1 MKNPAVPKVPTER
14 AHILVVED
22 NPDSRE
28 MLKALLEA
36 SGHQVRIASDGP
48 GGVEA
53 ARLHRPDLALIDIG
67 LPGFDGYEVARR
79 IRRHLGPGVRLIA
92 VTGYGQA
99 EDQRLTAAAGF
110 DLHLVK
116 PVSPEQLDQAI
127 AGLGG
132 ARPL

>member
-1 MKNPAVPKVPTER
+1 MKSVAVPKAPAER
-14 AHILVVED
+14 THILVAED

-36 SGHQVRIASDGP
+36 AGHQVRVANDGP
-48 GGVEA
+48 QAVEA
-53 ARLHRPDLALIDIG
+53 ARLHRPDLALIDLG

-79 IRRHLGPGVRLIA
+79 IRRDLGRNIRLVAI
-92 VTGYGQA
+92 TGYGQA
-99 EDQRLTAAAGF
+99 EDRRMTAEAGF
-110 DLHLVK
+110 DMHLVK

-127 AGLGG
+127 AGP

>member
-1 MKNPAVPKVPTER
+1 MAPKAAPER

-36 SGHQVRIASDGP
+36 CGPSGP
-48 GGVEA
+48 GCERRAGAVEA
-53 ARLHRPDLALIDIG
+53 ARLHRPDLVLIDIG

-79 IRRHLGPGVRLIA
+79 IRRDLGPAVRLVA

-99 EDQRLTAAAGF
+99 EDRRLTAAAGF
-110 DLHLVK
+110 NIHLVK
-116 PVSPEQLDQAI
+116 PVSPEQLNQAI
-127 AGLGG
+127 AGP
-132 ARPL
+132 ARPP

>member
-1 MKNPAVPKVPTER
+1 MKRPPAMTVPSQR

-28 MLKALLEA
+28 MLKALLEGA
-36 SGHQVRIASDGP
+36 GHQVRVANDGP

-53 ARLHRPDLALIDIG
+53 ARLHRPDLALIDLG
-67 LPGFDGYEVARR
+67 LPGFDGYEVARQ
-79 IRRHLGPGVRLIA
+79 IRRDLGRNIRLIA

-99 EDQRLTAAAGF
+99 EDRHMTAEAGF
-110 DLHLVK
+110 DMHLVK

-127 AGLGG
+127 SGP
-132 ARPL
+132 ARLL

>member
-1 MKNPAVPKVPTER
+1 
-14 AHILVVED
+14 VED

-116 PVSPEQLDQAI
+116 PVSPEQLDQVI
-127 AGLGG
+127 GGLRGP
-132 ARPL
+132 RPN